1 LLYTVH
7 PHVLRKCF
15 RTKMATASL
24 KDRKTIAELILA
36 LLGLLLITQTAII
49 GSPILAWIGVWL
61 VLGTLFWHWYRIR
74 KKARKQGKEVFRLEL
89 FHAVLKS
96 RTKGYFVYYLSGG

>member
-1 LLYTVH
+1 
-7 PHVLRKCF
+7 
-15 RTKMATASL
+15 MATASL

-61 VLGTLFWHWYRIR
+61 VLDTLFWHWYRIR
-74 KKARKQGKEVFRLEL
+74 KHGNKAKKFLGLNCSML
-89 FHAVLKS
+89 F
-96 RTKGYFVYYLSGG
+96 

>member
-1 LLYTVH
+1 
-7 PHVLRKCF
+7 
-15 RTKMATASL
+15 MATASL

-61 VLGTLFWHWYRIR
+61 VLDTLFWHWYRIR
-74 KKARKQGKEVFRLEL
+74 KHGNKAKKFLGLNCFML
-89 FHAVLKS
+89 F
-96 RTKGYFVYYLSGG
+96 